1 MGTSA
6 HRLGDRVVHPRP
18 CLRNMAI
25 EVLLRNENGETVDSI
40 MGVCLAPL
48 IPAMDDQRSACLRFI
63 DPYGDTIFNNLQA
76 GTLRRELLAVLEAAA
91 DMNVDRETIGRVVDL
106 VERCG
111 DGTHLYVW
119 FIGD

>member
-1 MGTSA
+1 
-6 HRLGDRVVHPRP
+6 
-18 CLRNMAI
+18 MAI